1 MVQEVALEPGVI
13 AAGLVFAAF
22 GFGAERLASRWPSDE
37 PSGRGPGPRSALFA
51 LGAGAAAAAI
61 VGRSTLPLWAT
72 LAYLAL
78 LVPIVVLTA
87 TDLEQRRLPHV
98 VLDPLIAGAVLF
110 VPFNPAVQ
118 PISALGGAASAV
130 AFLGLA
136 GLLVRGGVAL
146 GDLYLV
152 APIGLMLGWPQVFTA
167 LFVAALLSA
176 LAGLALLASRRAGMR
191 SYIPFGPFLV
201 VGLVFTMIRDPDLLT
216 AAAHFMFA

>member
-1 MVQEVALEPGVI
+1 MQPGVV
-13 AAGLVFAAF
+13 AAGVVFAAL
-22 GFGAERLASRWPSDE
+22 GFGAERLASRWPADE
-37 PSGRGPGPRSALFA
+37 ASGRGAGARSVLFA
-51 LGAGAAAAAI
+51 IASGATGAAI
-61 VGRSTLPLWAT
+61 VARSTLPIGAT

-78 LVPIVVLTA
+78 LMPIVVLTA
-87 TDLEQRRLPHV
+87 TDLEQRRLPHL
-98 VLDPLIAGAVLF
+98 VLYPLIAGAILF

-118 PISALGGAASAV
+118 PISALIGAASAV

-152 APIGLMLGWPQVFTA
+152 APIGLMLGWPQIFSA

-176 LAGLALLASRRAGMR
+176 LAGLTLLASRRAGLR

-201 VGLVFTMIRDPDLLT
+201 AGLVFTLIWDPDLLT
-216 AAAHFMFA
+216 AAARAVFA